1 MVDVLTLFVRKIKK
15 KLNAGCCDG
24 AAGIYGP

>member
-15 KLNAGCCDG
+15 KLNVGCCDG

>member
-24 AAGIYGP
+24 AVGIYGP